1 MQCTPTSRRNA
12 SDGIVIELYDANT
25 RQPRGRRVFIK
36 SKTPCY
42 LAGASSFEAAPAG
55 PVVVLGIVLGVP
67 LAPPGLVMPEPP
79 PELIPVVA
87 PPCIPAPLVMPSLVV
102 PGALV
107 AELLVGPVAAP
118 A

>member
-1 MQCTPTSRRNA
+1 MATGCSSKP
-12 SDGIVIELYDANT
+12 
-25 RQPRGRRVFIK
+25 
-36 SKTPCY
+36 KTPCY
-42 LAGASSFEAAPAG
+42 LAGDSSFEAAPAG
-55 PVVVLGIVLGVP
+55 PVVVLGIALGVP
-67 LAPPGLVMPEPP
+67 FAPPGLVIPEPP

-87 PPCIPAPLVMPSLVV
+87 PVCIPEPLFMPSLVM